1 MELGLLLHKSLAE
14 VLEFS
19 PLEVALWIG
28 HLNRKNKEQER
39 ERSEA
44 EMVAKLNRR

>member
-1 MELGLLLHKSLAE
+1 MGLLLHKSLAE

-28 HLNRKNKEQER
+28 HLNRKNEEQER
-39 ERSEA
+39 ERSVA
-44 EMVAKLNRR
+44 EMKAKLKNR